1 MSRKNT
7 TRTSRVSREEIEKKN
22 NDKRNV
28 PVLVITYIVVILFVS
43 MMAYL
48 VKYVAVDS
56 ETTIANPYNTR
67 QNLYAKKVIKG
78 SIISSDGVV
87 LAETKTDDNG
97 NEYRYYP
104 YANKFV
110 HAVGYDSNGQA
121 GLEMNSTYYLLTSN
135 ENIVKQIYHAL
146 KNEKNKGNNVVS
158 TLNYDLQTT
167 AYDALGYND
176 GAVVVIEPDTGKIL
190 AMVSKPDYDPNDI
203 ENVIADSQT
212 TDSSYLV
219 NRATQG
225 LYPPGSTFKVLTA
238 LEYTR
243 ENPDYENY
251 SYECTGEGT
260 FAGVP
265 IHCYHYK
272 VHGTVDLKDSLAYSC
287 NTSFSNIGIS
297 IDMGKFRTLCED
309 FLFNKSLPYSG
320 YYNKSV
326 FELDGKSDKSLAP
339 QTAIGQGN
347 TLITPLHNA
356 LIMSTI
362 ANGGVMM
369 KPYMIDRIENCDGA
383 VVKTFKPDS
392 YGKII
397 SPTEASRMIGLLSGV
412 SEYGTAADYFYGSS
426 YKIIGKTGTAEFNA
440 NNDSHSWFVGFADK
454 DDPDI
459 VVCVIVENASN
470 TGASASYIA
479 RQIFDC
485 YYNNVAD

>member
-1 MSRKNT
+1 
-7 TRTSRVSREEIEKKN
+7 
-22 NDKRNV
+22 
-28 PVLVITYIVVILFVS
+28 
-43 MMAYL
+43 
-48 VKYVAVDS
+48 
-56 ETTIANPYNTR
+56 
-67 QNLYAKKVIKG
+67 
-78 SIISSDGVV
+78 
-87 LAETKTDDNG
+87 
-97 NEYRYYP
+97 
-104 YANKFV
+104 
-110 HAVGYDSNGQA
+110 
-121 GLEMNSTYYLLTSN
+121 
-135 ENIVKQIYHAL
+135 
-146 KNEKNKGNNVVS
+146 
-158 TLNYDLQTT
+158 
-167 AYDALGYND
+167 
-176 GAVVVIEPDTGKIL
+176 
-190 AMVSKPDYDPNDI
+190 
-203 ENVIADSQT
+203 
-212 TDSSYLV
+212 
-219 NRATQG
+219 
-225 LYPPGSTFKVLTA
+225 
-238 LEYTR
+238 
-243 ENPDYENY
+243 
-251 SYECTGEGT
+251 
-260 FAGVP
+260 
-265 IHCYHYK
+265 
-272 VHGTVDLKDSLAYSC
+272 
-287 NTSFSNIGIS
+287 
-297 IDMGKFRTLCED
+297 MGKFRTLCED

-320 YYNKSV
+320 YYTKSV
-326 FELDGKSDKSLAP
+326 FALDGKSVKSLAP